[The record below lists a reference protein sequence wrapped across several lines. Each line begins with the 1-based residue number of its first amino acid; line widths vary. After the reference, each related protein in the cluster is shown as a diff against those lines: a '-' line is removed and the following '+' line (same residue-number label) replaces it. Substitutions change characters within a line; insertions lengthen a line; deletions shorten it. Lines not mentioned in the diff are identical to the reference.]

1 MAVTEPE
8 YTGLKAAS
16 WDLLRGDTS
25 GWEDRAFYRRVIQES
40 GEPALDVGCGT
51 GRLLLD
57 YLAQGID
64 MDGVDVSPEMLAV
77 CRSRAAAL
85 GLEPNLFEQHMEDL
99 ALPRRYRT
107 IIVPSSSFQLVLDVD
122 DAARA
127 MRSLH
132 EHLEPGGLLVMPFT
146 VLGGPAAVAG
156 ESWEA
161 EAVREDGAL
170 VRRRA
175 FARYD
180 PMTQLEETEDTYQ
193 VVVDGQVVASE
204 RQVRSPATRGYSLAQ
219 ARALYEAAGFRIDR
233 VVSGFGDAPFKEG
246 DPIFTIVGVRP

>member
-1 MAVTEPE
+1 MTEPE

-57 YLAQGID
+57 YLAQGLD
-64 MDGVDVSPEMLAV
+64 VDGVDVSSEMLAL
-77 CRSRAAAL
+77 CRSRAEAL
-85 GLEPNLFEQHMEDL
+85 GLEPKLYEQRMEDL

-122 DAARA
+122 AAAAA
-127 MRSLH
+127 MGRFH
-132 EHLEPGGLLVMPFT
+132 DHLEPGGLLVMPFT
-146 VLGGPAAVAG
+146 VLGGPGPEAG
-156 ESWEA
+156 ETWEA
-161 EAVREDGAL
+161 EAVRADGAL
-170 VRRRA
+170 VRRRS

-180 PMTQLEETEDTYQ
+180 PVTQLEDTEDTYR
-193 VVVDGQVVASE
+193 VVVDGQVIASE
-204 RQVRSPATRGYSLAQ
+204 RQIRSPATRGYSLTQ
-219 ARALYEAAGFRIDR
+219 ACALYEAAGFRIDQI
-233 VVSGFGDAPFKEG
+233 VSGFADEPFKEG
-246 DPIFTIVGVRP
+246 DQIFTIFGVRP